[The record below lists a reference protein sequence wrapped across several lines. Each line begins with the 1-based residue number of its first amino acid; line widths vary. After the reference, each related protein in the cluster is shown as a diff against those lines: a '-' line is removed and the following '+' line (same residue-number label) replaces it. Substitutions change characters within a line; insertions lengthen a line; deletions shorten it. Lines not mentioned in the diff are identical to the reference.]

1 MELAAFCFIQGA
13 IKIYIMR
20 RVRLLHKAKNTKA
33 KQLQQHVIIRY
44 RTVREEEK
52 LVARRWKL
60 NFMCF
65 LAQGGIKKKKKPAC
79 KSQRH
84 RRSTESPRGAGG
96 EPFGGDAPVNQA
108 WHLQPLCRRHPA
120 QAALTR
126 PRAAQLHPQTP
137 RIKQQESSAPSQK
150 VHPTLR
156 NRLQPCSGSH

>member
-65 LAQGGIKKKKKPAC
+65 LAQGGIKKKKT
-79 KSQRH
+79 S
-84 RRSTESPRGAGG
+84 
-96 EPFGGDAPVNQA
+96 
-108 WHLQPLCRRHPA
+108 L
-120 QAALTR
+120 
-126 PRAAQLHPQTP
+126 
-137 RIKQQESSAPSQK
+137 
-150 VHPTLR
+150 
-156 NRLQPCSGSH
+156 